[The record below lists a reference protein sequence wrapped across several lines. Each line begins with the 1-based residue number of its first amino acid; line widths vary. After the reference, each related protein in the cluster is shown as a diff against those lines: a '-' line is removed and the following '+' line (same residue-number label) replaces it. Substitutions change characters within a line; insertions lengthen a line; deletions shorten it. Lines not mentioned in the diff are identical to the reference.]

1 MLGRFFGVI
10 ARPRTWLN
18 VLFQLLAF
26 PLGLFYF
33 IFLTV
38 GLSVGLGLVIVW
50 VGIPVLFV
58 VAGAWWLF
66 GAFERIQARYLLGAD
81 VPPPPRAWET
91 VNGIWGKLKAHFG
104 CAATWKDLLYLF
116 AKLVFGTVSTTL
128 LTTVVGTVFWCFA
141 LPVAGIWHVDIIT
154 TSSGGWHPPLWPSLF
169 GIPAGM
175 LVFLLGLHVLNGWGW
190 VCRVWAELMFGAAPQ
205 APVRV
210 AAAPP
215 ESGPPPAA
223 PRTIEPLVSVAAPP
237 PPVPPRPPVPVQ
249 PPAPPQAAVAPMPS
263 PRAAVA
269 PPAPPQAAV
278 PSPVAPATAPSPAPA
293 ASPEVPPTSD
303 AAQPHEPESD

>member
-1 MLGRFFGVI
+1 MNDSMLGRFFGVI

-38 GLSVGLGLVIVW
+38 GLSVGLGLVIIW
-50 VGIPVLFV
+50 VGIPILLV
-58 VAGAWWLF
+58 VVGAWWLF
-66 GAFERIQARYLLGAD
+66 GAFERVQARYLLGAD
-81 VPPPPRAWET
+81 VPPAPRTWET
-91 VNGIWGKLKAHFG
+91 ANGIWGKLKAHFG

-116 AKLVFGTVSTTL
+116 AKLVFGSVSTTL
-128 LTTVVGTVFWCFA
+128 LMTVVGTVFWCFA

-154 TSSGGWHPPLWPSLF
+154 TSSGGWHPPLWPSLL

-175 LVFLLGLHVLNGWGW
+175 LALLLGLHVLNGWGW

-205 APVRV
+205 VPVPV
-210 AAAPP
+210 AAASP
-215 ESGPPPAA
+215 EPGPPPVA

-237 PPVPPRPPVPVQ
+237 PVPPVPPRPPAPVP
-249 PPAPPQAAVAPMPS
+249 PPAPPRVAAAS
-263 PRAAVA
+263 P
-269 PPAPPQAAV
+269 P
-278 PSPVAPATAPSPAPA
+278 PVAPATAPSPAPA
-293 ASPEVPPTSD
+293 ASPEAPPTG
-303 AAQPHEPESD
+303 AVAQPSELESD